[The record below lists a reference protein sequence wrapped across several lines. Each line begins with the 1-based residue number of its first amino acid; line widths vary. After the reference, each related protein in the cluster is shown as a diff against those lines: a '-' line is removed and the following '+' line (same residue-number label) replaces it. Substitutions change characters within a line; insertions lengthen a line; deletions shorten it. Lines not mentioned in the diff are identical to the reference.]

1 MAILCSFFC
10 GISTIYALPTASI
23 ELSAASPTV
32 PADGVSS
39 VAITAILLDST
50 GMPSTGNAT
59 FTTNIGQ
66 FPNKSQ
72 TSGVMTIPSN
82 GIIVISLTAGI
93 NPGVATITCIADNG
107 IKSVPI
113 EVEFTPTGSILLT
126 ALPQWIPSDG
136 VSSSVI
142 TAVISNTDGTF
153 VANDTDVTFS
163 TTSGTFSNGLMNIT
177 VQVKNGLGSVGVSL
191 IASNTPG
198 VAQITCTANSMTQ
211 HITVSMGVGSIEL
224 TASPTS
230 IPADGSSS
238 TIKAVVL
245 NSQNLPVPNG
255 TAVTF
260 TILSESPSDVY
271 FSNGLKEITIGTA
284 TQTTEAGT
292 VITSLIAGTKS
303 GTAKVRASSNGVTQ
317 TVSVSIGLSSIAAIN
332 LKADPTSIPADG
344 NSSTTITA
352 TCVDITGYLFNQD
365 GKVIKFT
372 TTLGTFSNNKTEIEV
387 ITEAAS
393 PITGMTV
400 VTLIAGTK
408 SGIALVMCETDGVK
422 QSTNVRIGTTVSSI
436 TLSANPTSLPADGIS
451 SSTITAILKDITG
464 VPIDQSGLEVKFT
477 TTNGTFS
484 NNETEITVTTA
495 TSGTVVVSLIA
506 GKESGIALIVCES
519 GGVKQSTNVTIGSS
533 ATIAAITLSANPTSL
548 PADGISSSTITA
560 ILKDITGTPIT
571 QSGIPVTFKTTLGHF
586 SNGTK
591 TITVIT
597 ANTGTATGAVVVSL
611 ISDTT
616 SGTAVITCES
626 GGVIQTTTVN
636 IGSANTE
643 VASIILTAA
652 PSSFPASDTT
662 LFSTIT
668 ATLYNTKGEPVPSGV
683 TVSFATNLGFFSTK
697 DQTVVGYT
705 NSSGVVVVQVFSG
718 GSVGTAQISASAG
731 GINRYVFVSFTGSGL
746 TADIVLTA
754 SSLTI
759 NSDKTSYST
768 ISASLY
774 DMKGQPVISGTA
786 VNFTTSLG
794 YFSNRLKE
802 ITIYTNSS
810 GVASVALYSGS
821 TVGTAQVS
829 ASSNGVM
836 RYINIGFTGPGPAV
850 DIVLS
855 ASLYSISSDKL
866 SYSTIS
872 ATVYDYDGNVV
883 NSGVTVEFTT
893 TLGYF
898 SNSLKTITAFT
909 NIYGIA
915 TAYLYSGSFVGIA
928 QISASS
934 NGVTRYTYVNFTGP
948 GPTANIEVGSAS
960 TWIPADGYSK
970 TIVAAKLTDS
980 AGNAVSA
987 GTSLIF
993 MTTQGVFSNGKTTL
1007 ISATPDATG
1016 IINVYLTSGR
1026 EVGIAVVTC
1035 SSGSITGAT
1044 TVSMAK
1050 LEFETEPNNDK
1061 EHADAICFGNVYL
1074 SQLFSPYEEDW
1085 YAFTITNSSRIS
1097 INFLTTAIPKIAG
1110 DCKESTT
1117 VGTYRVDIRDRDNNI
1132 LMSYQNI
1139 DCSLDNGIWETGV
1152 VPAGSY
1158 YIVVYCPRLPDN
1170 GHYLSS
1176 QYYLAVFNELYGPCD
1191 GKNKLVNSASLSQDA
1206 ADYQLHIPII
1216 NSTAFVWVDLL
1227 YDPIPE
1233 IGLLFRLINYGE
1245 IENLDAYSS
1254 CNMSTLFKVEEK
1266 FILHIPQMTFN
1277 GVSYQVDL
1285 NYVPTTDGKI
1295 WFALSGVWLNK

>member
-1 MAILCSFFC
+1 M
-10 GISTIYALPTASI
+10 
-23 ELSAASPTV
+23 
-32 PADGVSS
+32 
-39 VAITAILLDST
+39 
-50 GMPSTGNAT
+50 
-59 FTTNIGQ
+59 
-66 FPNKSQ
+66 
-72 TSGVMTIPSN
+72 
-82 GIIVISLTAGI
+82 
-93 NPGVATITCIADNG
+93 
-107 IKSVPI
+107 
-113 EVEFTPTGSILLT
+113 
-126 ALPQWIPSDG
+126 
-136 VSSSVI
+136 
-142 TAVISNTDGTF
+142 
-153 VANDTDVTFS
+153 
-163 TTSGTFSNGLMNIT
+163 
-177 VQVKNGLGSVGVSL
+177 
-191 IASNTPG
+191 
-198 VAQITCTANSMTQ
+198 
-211 HITVSMGVGSIEL
+211 
-224 TASPTS
+224 
-230 IPADGSSS
+230 
-238 TIKAVVL
+238 
-245 NSQNLPVPNG
+245 
-255 TAVTF
+255 
-260 TILSESPSDVY
+260 
-271 FSNGLKEITIGTA
+271 
-284 TQTTEAGT
+284 
-292 VITSLIAGTKS
+292 
-303 GTAKVRASSNGVTQ
+303 
-317 TVSVSIGLSSIAAIN
+317 
-332 LKADPTSIPADG
+332 
-344 NSSTTITA
+344 
-352 TCVDITGYLFNQD
+352 
-365 GKVIKFT
+365 
-372 TTLGTFSNNKTEIEV
+372 
-387 ITEAAS
+387 
-393 PITGMTV
+393 
-400 VTLIAGTK
+400 
-408 SGIALVMCETDGVK
+408 
-422 QSTNVRIGTTVSSI
+422 
-436 TLSANPTSLPADGIS
+436 
-451 SSTITAILKDITG
+451 
-464 VPIDQSGLEVKFT
+464 
-477 TTNGTFS
+477 
-484 NNETEITVTTA
+484 
-495 TSGTVVVSLIA
+495 
-506 GKESGIALIVCES
+506 
-519 GGVKQSTNVTIGSS
+519 
-533 ATIAAITLSANPTSL
+533 
-548 PADGISSSTITA
+548 
-560 ILKDITGTPIT
+560 
-571 QSGIPVTFKTTLGHF
+571 
-586 SNGTK
+586 
-591 TITVIT
+591 
-597 ANTGTATGAVVVSL
+597 
-611 ISDTT
+611 
-616 SGTAVITCES
+616 
-626 GGVIQTTTVN
+626 
-636 IGSANTE
+636 
-643 VASIILTAA
+643 
-652 PSSFPASDTT
+652 
-662 LFSTIT
+662 
-668 ATLYNTKGEPVPSGV
+668 
-683 TVSFATNLGFFSTK
+683 
-697 DQTVVGYT
+697 
-705 NSSGVVVVQVFSG
+705 
-718 GSVGTAQISASAG
+718 
-731 GINRYVFVSFTGSGL
+731 
-746 TADIVLTA
+746 
-754 SSLTI
+754 
-759 NSDKTSYST
+759 
-768 ISASLY
+768 
-774 DMKGQPVISGTA
+774 
-786 VNFTTSLG
+786 
-794 YFSNRLKE
+794 
-802 ITIYTNSS
+802 
-810 GVASVALYSGS
+810 
-821 TVGTAQVS
+821 
-829 ASSNGVM
+829 
-836 RYINIGFTGPGPAV
+836 

-909 NIYGIA
+909 NIDGIA